1 MSALIEHLR
10 EVTPKQWFWLIL
22 LCAVAGYLAGKLVGH
37 FFRTTAPAALELS
50 KTLVGAAAGVA
61 VGMVI
66 GSFVPEIGTAIGGVV
81 GGIVGGIA
89 GFYS

>member
-61 VGMVI
+61 AANQLLEAAKPPPKRPIPQESG
-66 GSFVPEIGTAIGGVV
+66 
-81 GGIVGGIA
+81 
-89 GFYS
+89 